1 MVLPLFVWRTERY
14 RPASKGLTCHQG
26 TDTVETMNE
35 MAEERSSLKMDLGP
49 DERVLI
55 LGATGFVGKRLL
67 PELHEKGIKVRLF
80 VRDPSKLPEVL
91 SGSDIEVVKGDLLT
105 GEGLEKALQGVRI
118 AYYLVHSM
126 GGRSIFQNKE
136 YAEKDKKAADN
147 FIMSC
152 DAGGL
157 ERVIYLGALGERGA
171 ELSEHLKSR
180 AEIATILSSGRAAA
194 TILRAAIIIGAGGAS
209 FEMLRY
215 LVERLPVMICPKW
228 IDTRIQP
235 IALKDV
241 LQYLV
246 GCLFHSET
254 AGMSYD
260 IGGPEILTYREMM
273 QYYAE
278 ARGLPRRLIFRV
290 PLLTPLLSSYWVD
303 LVTPVPSGIAHPL
316 IEGLKNEVICR
327 ENRIEQLIPFQKT
340 PFKEGVRIA
349 FSEEKDGPGVSGF

>member
-1 MVLPLFVWRTERY
+1 M
-14 RPASKGLTCHQG
+14 S
-26 TDTVETMNE
+26 E
-35 MAEERSSLKMDLGP
+35 MAGERSSMGMGLRSE
-49 DERVLI
+49 ERVLI

-67 PELHEKGIKVRLF
+67 PELLGKDVKARLF
-80 VRDPSKLPEVL
+80 VREPLKLREVSPE
-91 SGSDIEVVKGDLLT
+91 SDIEVVKGDLLT
-105 GEGLEKALQGVRI
+105 GEGLEKALEGVRV

-126 GGRSIFQNKE
+126 GGRSIFQNIA
-136 YAEKDKKAADN
+136 YAEKDKTAAYN
-147 FIMSC
+147 FVMSA
-152 DAGGL
+152 DARGL
-157 ERVIYLGALGERGA
+157 ERVIYLGALGERGD

-180 AEIATILSSGRAAA
+180 AEIADILSSGRTAA

-215 LVERLPVMICPKW
+215 LVERLPVMVCPKW

-246 GCLFHSET
+246 GCLFNPDT

-260 IGGPEILTYREMM
+260 IGGPEILTYCEMM
-273 QYYAE
+273 QQYAE
-278 ARGLPRRLIFRV
+278 ARGLSPRLIFRV
-290 PLLTPLLSSYWVD
+290 PLLTPVLSSYWVD

-316 IEGLKNEVICR
+316 IEGLKNEVVCR
-327 ENRIEQLIPFQKT
+327 ENRIEQIIPIQKT

-349 FSEEKDGPGVSGF
+349 LSQENKGPGVAGF

>member
-1 MVLPLFVWRTERY
+1 MDAKESV
-14 RPASKGLTCHQG
+14 S
-26 TDTVETMNE
+26 
-35 MAEERSSLKMDLGP
+35 AEMDLRP

-55 LGATGFVGKRLL
+55 FGATGFVGRRLF
-67 PELHEKGIKVRLF
+67 PELLQKGIKVRLLA
-80 VRDPSKLPEVL
+80 REPSKLRNAGPEDGL
-91 SGSDIEVVKGDLLT
+91 EVIRGDLLT
-105 GEGLEKALQGVRI
+105 GDGIGKALDGIRT

-126 GGRSIFQNKE
+126 GGRSIFQNRE
-136 YAEKDKKAADN
+136 YADRDAKAAEN
-147 FIMSC
+147 FVKAA

-157 ERVIYLGALGERGA
+157 ERIIYLGALGERGD

-180 AEIATILSSGRAAA
+180 AEIADILSSGRAAA

-215 LVERLPVMICPKW
+215 LVERLPVMVCPKW

-235 IALKDV
+235 IVLKDV
-241 LQYLV
+241 LQYLI
-246 GCLFHSET
+246 GCLFNAGT
-254 AGMSYD
+254 KGMSFD

-273 QYYAE
+273 QQYAE
-278 ARGLPRRLIFRV
+278 ARGLPQRLIFRV
-290 PLLTPLLSSYWVD
+290 PVLTPLLSAYWVD

-327 ENRIEQLIPFQKT
+327 ETRIEQLIPIQKT

-349 FSEEKDGPGVSGF
+349 FSEEKSGPGVTGF